1 MIAQAPPP
9 CSSLLLPG
17 RPIEHAFKLPG
28 RGRGRAVL
36 RDPYGGLVTHR
47 RRSVR
52 FTVKGPG
59 LDHVDWQLDGGA
71 VTGNRGGR
79 LSLLV
84 PSSSLQTGEH
94 GLTAHV
100 VLRDGGAVDKTI
112 DLAVTDCAP
121 ASFTAGASA
130 LAVDSGGPALRGVAF
145 AAGRGMRARIPRG
158 QVAGT
163 LALGG
168 ARFALRAPRRGG
180 VLLRRGSLR
189 VVMRAGRGDFLAIAG
204 LPPDT
209 SAVRLTLRGVLR
221 GCGTL
226 RATLAVSGGGAAA
239 LDDERC

>member
-1 MIAQAPPP
+1 VIAQAPPP
-9 CSSLLLPG
+9 CPSLLLPG

-28 RGRGRAVL
+28 GGRAVL
-36 RDPYGGLVTHR
+36 RDPYGGLVAHQ

-52 FTVKGPG
+52 FTVKGAG
-59 LDHVDWQLDGGA
+59 LERVDWQLDGA
-71 VTGNRGGR
+71 PVTGNRGGP

-100 VLRDGGAVDKTI
+100 VLRDGGAVDETI
-112 DLAVTDCAP
+112 DLRVTDCVP

-130 LAVDSGGPALRGVAF
+130 LAVDSGGPGLRGVGF
-145 AAGRGMRARIPRG
+145 AAGKGVRARIPRG
-158 QVAGT
+158 HVAGA
-163 LALGG
+163 LALG
-168 ARFALRAPRRGG
+168 AAKLTLRAPRRGG
-180 VLLRRGSLR
+180 VLLRHGSLK
-189 VVMRAGRGDFLAIAG
+189 VVMRAGRGPFLVITG

-226 RATLAVSGGGAAA
+226 RATLAASEGGAAA
-239 LDDERC
+239 LDDKRC